1 MNENGI
7 FRRRNLPHWDV
18 EDKPSFITACLEGS
32 IPAAGLRRIRAYRDE
47 LENRPCPK
55 DLPEADWEMQKHK
68 LLYRLVDSLLD
79 GECPTMHLSDE
90 RLAIVVQNAFLHFAD
105 ERYHLYAF
113 VVMPSHHHWVFLPK
127 EDWVEQ
133 LIKSQAHKK
142 LKRTPREAISHSIQS
157 YTAKQCNRLLNKNG
171 TFWQS
176 ETFDHFA
183 RDDAEL
189 HRIIQYIEQN
199 PVVAGLAD
207 APENYRYSSAY
218 LRKSLGIR
226 PIEPIP
232 KM

>member
-1 MNENGI
+1 ME
-7 FRRRNLPHWDV
+7 
-18 EDKPSFITACLEGS
+18 KPA
-32 IPAAGLRRIRAYRDE
+32 
-47 LENRPCPK
+47 CPK

-142 LKRTPREAISHSIQS
+142 LQRTPREAISHSIQS

-183 RDDAEL
+183 RDDAEF
-189 HRIIQYIEQN
+189 IASSSTSNKIQ
-199 PVVAGLAD
+199 
-207 APENYRYSSAY
+207 
-218 LRKSLGIR
+218 
-226 PIEPIP
+226 
-232 KM
+232 